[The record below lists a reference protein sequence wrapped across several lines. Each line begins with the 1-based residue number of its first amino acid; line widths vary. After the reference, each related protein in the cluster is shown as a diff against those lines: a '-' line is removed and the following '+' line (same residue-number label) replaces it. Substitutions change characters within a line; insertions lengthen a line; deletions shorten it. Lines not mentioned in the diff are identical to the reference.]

1 MIEKERKEDK
11 QLGGI
16 VMVICNNS
24 AQNGVNQR
32 IKQRNQNDLT
42 EQSVLLFRIRGF
54 PPICSTI

>member
-1 MIEKERKEDK
+1 MKEKEGKEDK
-11 QLGGI
+11 QLGGT
-16 VMVICNNS
+16 VMVICNS

-54 PPICSTI
+54 PHICSTI

>member
-1 MIEKERKEDK
+1 MKERKEDK

-16 VMVICNNS
+16 VMVICNS

-54 PPICSTI
+54 PHICSTI

>member
-1 MIEKERKEDK
+1 MEEKERKEDT

-16 VMVICNNS
+16 VTVICNS
-24 AQNGVNQR
+24 AQHGVNQR

-54 PPICSTI
+54 PPICSAI